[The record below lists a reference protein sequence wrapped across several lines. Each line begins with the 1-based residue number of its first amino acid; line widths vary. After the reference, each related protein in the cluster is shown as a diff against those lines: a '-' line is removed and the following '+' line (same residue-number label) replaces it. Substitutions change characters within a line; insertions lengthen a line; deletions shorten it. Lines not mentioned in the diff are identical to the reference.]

1 MNKLAN
7 WALWRARS
15 GRMWTEYTLYYF
27 TARCTETFDNYHFH
41 RTNSSSV
48 PSLNLYGLSVWRK
61 TDWTSSARYQLL
73 ESVDAGLR
81 WRRKEIDD
89 ADGAPII
96 DSSVNTHNLFTVL
109 QSRAAIN
116 QILFHKLFY
125 PKFIEHLIQRHNI
138 QKLVKILDEMATQLT
153 EQ

>member
-1 MNKLAN
+1 
-7 WALWRARS
+7 
-15 GRMWTEYTLYYF
+15 MWTEYTLYYF

-48 PSLNLYGLSVWRK
+48 PSLNLYGLSVWRE
-61 TDWTSSARYQLL
+61 TDWTSSIRYQLL

-96 DSSVNTHNLFTVL
+96 DSSANTHNLFTVL

-116 QILFHKLFY
+116 QILFHNLFY
-125 PKFIEHLIQRHNI
+125 PKFIEHLIQRHNT